1 MARPLAPIA
10 LAAALACAHAPSARD
25 RKSAEIHHDLGVE
38 ALRAGR
44 GPDALKEFDEAVQL
58 DPAFPEARLGRALV
72 LELAFGKLAEAEAEY
87 REAIRLRPAYA
98 EAHNDLG
105 QLLAKRGR
113 HEEAIAE
120 FDAALAEMLYR
131 EPWVARCNKG
141 QALFRSGRREEG
153 IAEMKACLALNPSY
167 CAGHRELGRAHL
179 EAGRVH
185 EALDELSSYARLCEK
200 VPDAHY
206 QLGLARMKEGDLP
219 SARSAF
225 ERCEQL
231 GPDTPVGEE
240 CRRSRELLQ

>member
-1 MARPLAPIA
+1 
-10 LAAALACAHAPSARD
+10 
-25 RKSAEIHHDLGVE
+25 
-38 ALRAGR
+38 
-44 GPDALKEFDEAVQL
+44 
-58 DPAFPEARLGRALV
+58 
-72 LELAFGKLAEAEAEY
+72 
-87 REAIRLRPAYA
+87 
-98 EAHNDLG
+98 
-105 QLLAKRGR
+105 
-113 HEEAIAE
+113 
-120 FDAALAEMLYR
+120 
-131 EPWVARCNKG
+131 VARCNKG

-153 IAEMKACLALNPSY
+153 IAEMKACIALNPRS

-179 EAGRVH
+179 EAGRIH

-231 GPDTPVGEE
+231 GPDTVVGEE